1 MFVTDLREV
10 FGFLMRQKDKKKLR
24 QYVNTNEY
32 FRHMR
37 KDAYNV
43 IVALSGIED
52 LRIKVEDQQTEGGV
66 DMCKAI
72 DDLMK
77 DAMEEGVEKG
87 MGQGMERINRLN
99 LQLVAEGRTQDMIR
113 AAGDFVFQAK
123 LMRKYGI

>member
-52 LRIKVEDQQTEGGV
+52 LKIKVEDQQTEG
-66 DMCKAI
+66 
-72 DDLMK
+72 
-77 DAMEEGVEKG
+77 GVEKG